1 VARPLTG
8 TAPRPDTGD
17 LLLVAAGDAAAERRL
32 LDRWRR
38 PVYTVLERMLDP
50 TPAADAA
57 AAVFEALFRSA
68 ARFDPKASFPARLWG
83 LVAREAS
90 RPPAAGLLTIP
101 AARLKESAAAQV
113 AIQRAAV
120 AALPPGDRAAFL
132 LARVA
137 KQPLPVVAEALGT
150 SEGEVRRR
158 LVRAFESLAA
168 SLQPLLN
175 PPEEHGA
182 SPESEDP
189 DAGRDEAEP

>member
-8 TAPRPDTGD
+8 TAPLPDTGD

-68 ARFDPKASFPARLWG
+68 PRFDPKTSFPARLWG
-83 LVAREAS
+83 LVAKEAS
-90 RPPAAGLLTIP
+90 RPPSAGVPAIP
-101 AARLKESAAAQV
+101 AVRLRESAAAQI
-113 AIQRAAV
+113 AIQRAAI
-120 AALPPGDRAAFL
+120 AALPPADRAAFL

-137 KQPLPVVAEALGT
+137 RQPLPVVAEALGT
-150 SEGEVRRR
+150 SEGELRRR
-158 LVRAFESLAA
+158 LVRAFESLAG

-175 PPEEHGA
+175 PEAVGLAATEGR
-182 SPESEDP
+182 
-189 DAGRDEAEP
+189 DALPARDEAEP

>member
-32 LDRWRR
+32 LERWRR

-175 PPEEHGA
+175 PRDDRDQTPA
-182 SPESEDP
+182 SDVP
-189 DAGRDEAEP
+189 DAGRDEAGP

>member
-1 VARPLTG
+1 
-8 TAPRPDTGD
+8 
-17 LLLVAAGDAAAERRL
+17 
-32 LDRWRR
+32 
-38 PVYTVLERMLDP
+38 VYTVLERMLDP

-68 ARFDPKASFPARLWG
+68 PRFDPKASFPAKLWG
-83 LVAREAS
+83 LVAKEIS
-90 RPPAAGLLTIP
+90 RPAAAGVLTIP
-101 AARLKESAAAQV
+101 AARLKESAAAQA

-137 KQPLPVVAEALGT
+137 RQPLPVVAEALGT
-150 SEGEVRRR
+150 SEGELRRR

-175 PPEEHGA
+175 PRDENDTA
-182 SPESEDP
+182 PESGGP
-189 DAGRDEAEP
+189 GPARNEAEP